1 MITSNPNY
9 IKYINKYIEKSIT
22 ANRDLCLTNPEYYEY
37 NGTFLNA
44 KYNCNYNRVLI
55 SPLSIRFSQSNIHYF
70 FDKSRSFELKK
81 HNKETM
87 FENTVF
93 RTLKYLR
100 DNLQYY
106 HIFKQT
112 KKQTI
117 AKITLPFLPINVL
130 KVYLDKEKTKY
141 VFVSLDNRRL
151 YTLQYI
157 ARLYYPEYLLLAEVN
172 ILELDYQQ
180 LQESNLS
187 KFSNNYGVQ
196 AINITSNKYESEKVK
211 GKEKNDKDRKLIDT
225 WCWYEPFK
233 KAKYND

>member
-1 MITSNPNY
+1 MTNINPKY
-9 IKYINKYIEKSIT
+9 FKYINKYIEKSIT
-22 ANRDLCLTNPEYYEY
+22 ANKDLCLSNPEYYEY

-44 KYNCNYNRVLI
+44 KYNCNYDRVLI

-81 HNKETM
+81 HNNETM

-100 DNLQYY
+100 DNLKYY
-106 HIFKQT
+106 HILKKT
-112 KKQTI
+112 KKQII
-117 AKITLPFLPINVL
+117 AKITIPFLPINVL
-130 KVYLDKEKTKY
+130 KVYLDSEKTQY

-172 ILELDYQQ
+172 IVEVHYQQ
-180 LQESNLS
+180 LQESNLV
-187 KFSNNYGVQ
+187 KFANNYGVQ
-196 AINITSNKYESEKVK
+196 SISITSNKYENNKIK
-211 GKEKNDKDRKLIDT
+211 RKEKKEKDRKLIDT
-225 WCWYEPFK
+225 WCWYGPFK
-233 KAKYND
+233 AAKYND